1 VVTST
6 GAVLSENVFNWF
18 YETGFPP
25 QAQLIS
31 MSGGTDIAGC
41 FVGGTPLLPI
51 YAGEIQVKAL
61 GMAVDI
67 MDATRE
73 DAVSVQ
79 HLGQAGE
86 LVCTKPF
93 PSQPIAFWGN
103 AGNDKYRSSYF
114 ERFGPHVWC
123 QGDFIQAEKDTGG
136 LVMLGR
142 SDGVLNPSGVRFG
155 SAEIYAVTEAFP
167 EIEDSICVGQRRS
180 NDTDERVL
188 LFVKM
193 KRGHK
198 YTTNLATNLKAAA
211 QAKYSTRH
219 VPSYIFEVADI
230 PYTVN
235 GKKCEINV
243 KQIVSGQKTAVSGTV
258 ANPESLKL
266 YEQFLHLPA
275 VGGVAVVP
283 QSKL

>member
-1 VVTST
+1 MVTST

-41 FVGGTPLLPI
+41 CKSHNSAPIYASLTITFQVVGGTPLLPI

-67 MDATRE
+67 MDAARE

-93 PSQPIAFWGN
+93 PSQPIAFWGT
-103 AGNDKYRSSYF
+103 AGNEKYRSSYF

-142 SDGVLNPSGVRFG
+142 S
-155 SAEIYAVTEAFP
+155 
-167 EIEDSICVGQRRS
+167 
-180 NDTDERVL
+180 
-188 LFVKM
+188 
-193 KRGHK
+193 
-198 YTTNLATNLKAAA
+198 
-211 QAKYSTRH
+211 
-219 VPSYIFEVADI
+219 
-230 PYTVN
+230 
-235 GKKCEINV
+235 
-243 KQIVSGQKTAVSGTV
+243 
-258 ANPESLKL
+258 
-266 YEQFLHLPA
+266 
-275 VGGVAVVP
+275 
-283 QSKL
+283 